1 MKSIQIKQNIT
12 DHSDKSLM
20 RYLKDISKIPLLTA
34 EEEFKVAV
42 AAKNGDKK
50 AHDKLITANL
60 RFVVSCAKQYQN
72 QGLPLIDLINEGNLG
87 LSMAAEKFIP
97 EKGFKFISYAV
108 WWIRQSIL
116 LSLSKQSRTIR
127 LPVNQIHTL
136 NHINRVYKEYN
147 DKYERSPTP
156 GELEKEID
164 LPYSKIMAIINANN
178 KIVSVSSPL
187 KDDEESTLC
196 DIIEDKNANR
206 ADENIIDKNT
216 YNTVQRLLD
225 KLTLRE
231 HDILKL
237 TFGIDCDPIPVE
249 NIAKLF
255 GITTER
261 VRQIKNNALNSIR
274 SYYSNTIN
282 NIYCE

>member
-1 MKSIQIKQNIT
+1 
-12 DHSDKSLM
+12 M

-164 LPYSKIMAIINANN
+164 LPYSKIIAIINANS

-216 YNTVQRLLD
+216 YNTVQHLLD

-237 TFGIDCDPIPVE
+237 TFGIDCDPISVE

>member
-1 MKSIQIKQNIT
+1 
-12 DHSDKSLM
+12 M

-87 LSMAAEKFIP
+87 LSMAADKFIP

-136 NHINRVYKEYN
+136 NRINRVYKEYN

-156 GELEKEID
+156 GELEKEIG
-164 LPYSKIMAIINANN
+164 LPYSKIIAIINANN

-187 KDDEESTLC
+187 KDDEEGTLC

-216 YNTVQRLLD
+216 YNTVQRILD

-231 HDILKL
+231 HDVLKL

-261 VRQIKNNALNSIR
+261 VRQIKNNAMNSIR

>member
-12 DHSDKSLM
+12 DHSDESLM

-156 GELEKEID
+156 EELEKEID
-164 LPYSKIMAIINANN
+164 LPYSKIIAIINANN

>member
-1 MKSIQIKQNIT
+1 
-12 DHSDKSLM
+12 M

-164 LPYSKIMAIINANN
+164 LPYSKIIAIINANS

-261 VRQIKNNALNSIR
+261 VRQIKHNALNSIR

>member
-164 LPYSKIMAIINANN
+164 LPYSKIIAIINANS

>member
-136 NHINRVYKEYN
+136 NHINRAYKEYN

-164 LPYSKIMAIINANN
+164 LPYSKIIAIINANS

>member
-12 DHSDKSLM
+12 DHSDESLM

-164 LPYSKIMAIINANN
+164 LPYSKIIAIINANN